1 MSKSSDLRTQ
11 CVHAGELNDTQYGGA
26 ISPIYASTS
35 YAFNDVEINQYP
47 RYFNTPNQRGLCEKV
62 ATLEGAESGLIF
74 SSGMAAV
81 STALLSHLKSGDHV
95 IFQDDLY
102 GGTRNF
108 IKKEFSK
115 YGIQYSF
122 TNGIQ
127 ARDFEAEIAPNTKGI
142 YVETP
147 SNPKLKIIDLKAISE
162 VAKSASLWTMIDNTF
177 ASPVN
182 QNPIVHGID
191 IVIHSAT
198 KYLGGHSDICAG
210 VVVGS
215 ELSIATI
222 FESAK
227 NLGGSLSEYTVWLLE
242 RSIKTLHLRVQAQNN
257 NALLLSNFL
266 RDQDWVD
273 QVYYPGLEDHQG
285 HEIAKRQMSGFGGML
300 SFDLV
305 DGIDTKKFL
314 LGMELVKPTMSL
326 AGIES
331 TALSPRL
338 TSHALLSEDER
349 RTQGITEQMVR
360 FSTGIEA
367 IDDIKRDLTQSISKI
382 S

>member
-1 MSKSSDLRTQ
+1 
-11 CVHAGELNDTQYGGA
+11 
-26 ISPIYASTS
+26 
-35 YAFNDVEINQYP
+35 
-47 RYFNTPNQRGLCEKV
+47 
-62 ATLEGAESGLIF
+62 
-74 SSGMAAV
+74 MAAI

-122 TNGIQ
+122 AKGIQ
-127 ARDFEAEIAPNTKGI
+127 ASDFEAEITSNTRGI
-142 YVETP
+142 YIETP
-147 SNPKLKIIDLKAISE
+147 SNPTLKIIDLKAISE
-162 VAKSASLWTMIDNTF
+162 IAKSASLWTMIDNTF

-182 QNPIVHGID
+182 QNPIAFGID

-227 NLGGSLSEYTVWLLE
+227 NLGGSLSDYTVWLLE
-242 RSIKTLHLRVQAQNN
+242 RSIKTLYVRVQAQNN
-257 NALLLSNFL
+257 NALLLSKFL
-266 RDQDWVD
+266 REQDWVD

-285 HEIAKRQMSGFGGML
+285 HEIAKQQMNGFGGML
-300 SFDLV
+300 SFDLAM
-305 DGIDTKKFL
+305 GMDTKKFL
-314 LGMELVKPTMSL
+314 LGMELVKPSMSL

-338 TSHALLSEDER
+338 TSHALLSEEER
-349 RTQGITEQMVR
+349 QAQGITERMVR
-360 FSTGIEA
+360 FSVGIEA
-367 IDDIKRDLTQSISKI
+367 IEDITKDLIQSISKI

>member
-1 MSKSSDLRTQ
+1 MSKSSDFRTQ

-26 ISPIYASTS
+26 ISPLYASTS

-74 SSGMAAV
+74 SSGMAAI

-122 TNGIQ
+122 AKGIQ
-127 ARDFEAEIAPNTKGI
+127 ASDFEAEITSNTRGI
-142 YVETP
+142 YIETP
-147 SNPKLKIIDLKAISE
+147 SNPTLKIIDLKAISE

-182 QNPIVHGID
+182 QNPIAFGID

-227 NLGGSLSEYTVWLLE
+227 NLGGSLSDYTVWLLE
-242 RSIKTLHLRVQAQNN
+242 RSIKTLYVRVQAQNN
-257 NALLLSNFL
+257 NALLLSKFL
-266 RDQDWVD
+266 REQDWVD

-285 HEIAKRQMSGFGGML
+285 HEIAKQQMNGFGGML
-300 SFDLV
+300 SFDLAK
-305 DGIDTKKFL
+305 GMDTKKFL

-338 TSHALLSEDER
+338 TSHTLLSEEER
-349 RTQGITEQMVR
+349 QAQGITEQMVR
-360 FSTGIEA
+360 FSVGIEA
-367 IDDIKRDLTQSISKI
+367 IEDITKDLTQSISKI